1 MESSKIEAEALFRLV
16 EQLYGARLTEAELEE
31 VRKGVERIVEAS
43 AELRAI
49 KLGNWDEPFSV
60 FTPLRRRGR

>member
-1 MESSKIEAEALFRLV
+1 MESKNIEAEALFRLV
-16 EQLYGARLTEAELEE
+16 EQMYGSKLTEAELEE
-31 VRKGVERIVEAS
+31 VKKGVERIVEAS

-60 FTPLRRRGR
+60 FTPLRRRAK

>member
-1 MESSKIEAEALFRLV
+1 MESNRVEAEALFRLV

-43 AELRAI
+43 AELRAVR
-49 KLGNWDEPFSV
+49 LGNWDEPFSV
-60 FTPLRRRGR
+60 FTPYRRRGK